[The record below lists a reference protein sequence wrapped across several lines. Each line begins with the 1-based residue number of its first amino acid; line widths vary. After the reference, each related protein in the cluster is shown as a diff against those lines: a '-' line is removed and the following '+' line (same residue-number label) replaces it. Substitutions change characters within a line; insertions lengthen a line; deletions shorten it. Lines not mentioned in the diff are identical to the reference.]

1 MRKIWFV
8 IQYEY
13 KKRVVKKSF
22 LFGTLLLPI
31 MFGIIIS
38 VTVYIVEHDKNTSPL
53 GYVDHSGL
61 LSQRLLPEIEDGE
74 VRIEFIAFQIYDQA
88 LIALE
93 NGEIQAFYLIP
104 ENYLESGKVDLYY
117 WDEYPDQSIREDF
130 NKFIRAN
137 LVTGKFDE
145 VQTRIIE
152 GINLTLHS
160 SDGNRKFNEESGIVA
175 ILFPMAVAV
184 FFIFAVMGASGYF
197 LQAITDEKENKTME
211 IIITSISSWK
221 LIGGKS
227 LGLISVA
234 LTQILIWVTTLI
246 LFLTFAPEIFP
257 NLQGSVIPWDV
268 LIVFIL
274 FFVPSFALI
283 GGLMIAIGGAVSDLQ
298 EGQQIAGILNLLFTF
313 PLFLTALVVAEPNSP
328 ILIFL
333 SFWPSTSFLMITLR
347 WSLTIIPIWQII
359 ISWLILVLTGFLINW
374 AAARIF
380 RLGMLRYGKR
390 LSLKAVFNAVRYLEI
405 RQSQ

>member
-1 MRKIWFV
+1 MRKLWFV
-8 IQYEY
+8 IQHEY

-22 LFGTLLLPI
+22 LIGTLLLPI
-31 MFGIIIS
+31 IFGIIIA
-38 VTVYIVEHDKNTSPL
+38 VTVYIVENDKNTSPL

-61 LSQRLLPEIEDGE
+61 LSQGLLPDIEDGE
-74 VRIEFIAFQIYDQA
+74 ERIQFRAFKSYDQA

-93 NGEIQAFYLIP
+93 DGEIQAFHLIP
-104 ENYLESGKVDLYY
+104 ENYLETGKVDFYY
-117 WDEYPDQSIREDF
+117 WDEYPDQSILVEF
-130 NKFIRAN
+130 NNFIRAN
-137 LVTGKFDE
+137 LVSGKFDD

-152 GINLTLHS
+152 GINLTLQS
-160 SDGNRKFNEESGIVA
+160 ADGTRKFNEESGIVG
-175 ILFPMAVAV
+175 ILFPMAVAI

-197 LQAITDEKENKTME
+197 LQAITDEKENRTME
-211 IIITSISSWK
+211 IVITSISSWK

-234 LTQILIWVTTLI
+234 FTQILIWVTSVI
-246 LFLTFAPEIFP
+246 LFLMFAPEITP
-257 NLQGSVIPWDV
+257 DIQGSVIPWDV

-274 FFVPSFALI
+274 FFIPSFALI

-313 PLFLTALVVAEPNSP
+313 PLFLTALVIADPNSP
-328 ILIFL
+328 LLIFL
-333 SFWPSTSFLMITLR
+333 SFWPTTSFLMITLR
-347 WSLTIIPIWQII
+347 WSLTIIPHWQII
-359 ISWLILVLTGFLINW
+359 ISWLLLVFTGILINW

-390 LSLKAVFNAVRYLEI
+390 LSLKSVFHAIRYLEI
-405 RQSQ
+405 KQSQ